1 MKIAIWLPQFH
12 TQVHSVYGS
21 YRSICVTIVISFS
34 VSFSTI
40 ILNVRQNY
48 WCHVRP
54 ILTVLSYRQNVFQ
67 NLRLVFHT
75 FSNLHRFNTPIYT
88 GLNRFAPV
96 YTGFEKQFLR
106 LRRWRGSAGS
116 TCSYKLRAFFRHC
129 NVLEAD
135 IWTSL
140 FGSLPPRGTVARTP
154 QETRGLRFA
163 SPGATSLSLESAKQT
178 CDRRFPSSRVSVNI
192 RNLKETRRKAWTV
205 WLVEAILP
213 CFGRHPLFV
222 ARDHVL

>member
-1 MKIAIWLPQFH
+1 MMATRYMSLPCPWILVAWVPALNAIWLPQFH

-96 YTGFEKQFLR
+96 FTGLHRFTPVLKSSFS
-106 LRRWRGSAGS
+106 GYAGDAARQAPHAARE
-116 TCSYKLRAFFRHC
+116 LRAFFRHC
-129 NVLEAD
+129 NVL
-135 IWTSL
+135 
-140 FGSLPPRGTVARTP
+140 
-154 QETRGLRFA
+154 
-163 SPGATSLSLESAKQT
+163 
-178 CDRRFPSSRVSVNI
+178 
-192 RNLKETRRKAWTV
+192 
-205 WLVEAILP
+205 
-213 CFGRHPLFV
+213 
-222 ARDHVL
+222 